1 MSLEQHHERLI
12 ISLYSAHV
20 PVSVLLTSRS
30 SCIIY
35 ISIINVPW
43 IIVTGLS
50 SESSVFWN
58 FPWHCCQSNS
68 PQHSPGYLQW
78 ISLLSD
84 NLLRQALRFWNL
96 LINMHKIGYWVE
108 YQSPIKA
115 VFYHLIWSYICWI
128 NGKHV

>member
-1 MSLEQHHERLI
+1 MKRLI

-20 PVSVLLTSRS
+20 PVFVLLTSRS

-35 ISIINVPW
+35 ISIINVHW
-43 IIVTGLS
+43 IILTGLS